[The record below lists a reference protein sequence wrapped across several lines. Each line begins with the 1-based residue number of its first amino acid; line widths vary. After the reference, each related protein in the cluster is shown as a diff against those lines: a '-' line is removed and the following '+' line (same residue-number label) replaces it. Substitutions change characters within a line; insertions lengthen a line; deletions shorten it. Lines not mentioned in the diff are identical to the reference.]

1 MDYFA
6 FGAVH
11 IEYFLTSLKTGW
23 SSTVSF
29 VLLFFFFLNCTG
41 LSDLFTIE
49 IVQ

>member
-6 FGAVH
+6 FGAVR

-29 VLLFFFFLNCTG
+29 VLLFFLKK
-41 LSDLFTIE
+41 
-49 IVQ
+49 IVQVCLTCLLLK

>member
-29 VLLFFFFLNCTG
+29 VLLFFFLNCTG